1 MVDLNS
7 KWLKENMP
15 RLLTQAMDNPTAE
28 NLSRY
33 YTAQRLMLDISTRF
47 SDKSKDYFLK
57 NPMMSENAGNQ
68 WKRWHWMLTALL
80 LKKSANGNERYL
92 Y

>member
-1 MVDLNS
+1 
-7 KWLKENMP
+7 MP
-15 RLLTQAMDNPTAE
+15 RLLTQGMDNPTAE

-57 NPMMSENAGNQ
+57 NPMMSETQATSG
-68 WKRWHWMLTALL
+68 KGGTGCSPHCC
-80 LKKSANGNERYL
+80 
-92 Y
+92 